1 MGLNIRCQVLF
12 CGPIYRIECKHPV
25 ASSYCI
31 MAESTGITE
40 EFGDIDISD
49 RRRIGVDD
57 SLLHELDVF
66 NDDIQPAARKMEDLL
81 ELAEDMLQY
90 LPAKPK
96 RVFSDK
102 LAKWKAGEGKYSTQ
116 QRITDACV

>member
-1 MGLNIRCQVLF
+1 
-12 CGPIYRIECKHPV
+12 
-25 ASSYCI
+25 
-31 MAESTGITE
+31 MAESTGISE
-40 EFGDIDISD
+40 EFGDIDIGN

-66 NDDIQPAARKMEDLL
+66 NDDIQPVAHKMEDLFD
-81 ELAEDMLQY
+81 LAEDMLQH

-116 QRITDACV
+116 QRITDAGV

>member
-1 MGLNIRCQVLF
+1 MHH
-12 CGPIYRIECKHPV
+12 PIAAWRSLQAYRKN
-25 ASSYCI
+25 
-31 MAESTGITE
+31 
-40 EFGDIDISD
+40 FGDICIDN

-66 NDDIQPAARKMEDLL
+66 NDDIQPEARKMEDLL

-102 LAKWKAGEGKYSTQ
+102 LAKWKAGEGKYSTYQ
-116 QRITDACV
+116 KIMDAGVRRSVVFTCIIVKKT